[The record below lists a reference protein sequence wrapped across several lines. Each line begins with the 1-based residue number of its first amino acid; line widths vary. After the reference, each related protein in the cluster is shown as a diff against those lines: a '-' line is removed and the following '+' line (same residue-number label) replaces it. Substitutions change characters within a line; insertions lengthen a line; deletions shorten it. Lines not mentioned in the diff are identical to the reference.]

1 MTTSRSQT
9 KIITGLF
16 AILAL
21 FQLIAATPD
30 ASDDRYVPMADGTTW
45 TMNLQMTAPDGNV
58 LKGTARRVISKP
70 IERDGKLYMHS
81 TTSIHP
87 DGFPSQSFTKLARK
101 DAAGFHSICIFMP
114 EAKEELEMPLPLKVG
129 MTWQTQFPTPTKHT
143 VVAKETVTLE
153 GKTYKDC
160 FKVHMEAKDGSS
172 TEDYWE
178 APDIGTIK
186 SEFTQNGIKFKLT
199 LQEYTPGKPS
209 QK

>member
-1 MTTSRSQT
+1 
-9 KIITGLF
+9 
-16 AILAL
+16 
-21 FQLIAATPD
+21 
-30 ASDDRYVPMADGTTW
+30 
-45 TMNLQMTAPDGNV
+45 
-58 LKGTARRVISKP
+58 
-70 IERDGKLYMHS
+70 
-81 TTSIHP
+81 
-87 DGFPSQSFTKLARK
+87 
-101 DAAGFHSICIFMP
+101 MP